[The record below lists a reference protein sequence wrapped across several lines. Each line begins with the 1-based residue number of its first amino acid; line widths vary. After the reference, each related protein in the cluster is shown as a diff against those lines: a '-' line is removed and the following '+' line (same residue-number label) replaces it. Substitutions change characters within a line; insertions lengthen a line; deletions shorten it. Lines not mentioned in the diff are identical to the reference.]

1 MRNLLDFLIKYNY
14 WFLFILLEVASFVL
28 LFKYNNYQHSVF
40 FTSANVV
47 AGKVYELSSKVVSY
61 FHLQSVND
69 DLLDR
74 NVFLEQQL
82 ASQQKQQRV
91 EADDSFEHDSLS
103 NYRLYKAYVINN
115 SLTQV
120 NNYITLDK
128 GSLDG
133 IKPEMG
139 VIDGN
144 GVVGIV
150 YKTSS
155 HYSVVISLLNSLS
168 NLSCK
173 IKDSQYFGHLY
184 WEPGDAQHAFLADL
198 PRHAKFSL
206 GDTIVTSGY
215 SAVFP
220 EGLMVGLVDDML
232 DSEDGLSYMLKVRLA
247 SNFGTLG
254 NVRVIENLNQGEQR
268 ELEGSVVR

>member
-14 WFLFILLEVASFVL
+14 WFLFILLEIASFVL
-28 LFKYNNYQHSVF
+28 LFKYNNYQHSIF
-40 FTSANVV
+40 FTSANVIT
-47 AGKVYELSSKVVSY
+47 GKVYELSSKVVSY

-74 NVFLEQQL
+74 NVYLEQQL
-82 ASQQKQQRV
+82 ANQSIQERINS
-91 EADDSFEHDSLS
+91 DDFLEHDSLS
-103 NYRLYKAYVINN
+103 NYKLYKAYVINN

-120 NNYITLDK
+120 NNFITLDK
-128 GSLDG
+128 GSSDG

-184 WEPGDAQHAFLADL
+184 WEPGDAQHAFLTDL

-220 EGLMVGLVDDML
+220 EGLMVGMVDDML

-254 NVRVIENLNQGEQR
+254 NVRVIENINQKEQR
-268 ELEGSVVR
+268 DLEGLIDR

>member
-28 LFKYNNYQHSVF
+28 LFKYNNYQHSIF
-40 FTSANVV
+40 FTSANIVS
-47 AGKVYELSSKVVSY
+47 GNIYELSSNVVSY
-61 FHLQSVND
+61 FNLQSVNN

-74 NVFLEQQL
+74 NVYLEQQL
-82 ASQQKQQRV
+82 ASIRKQERI
-91 EADDSFEHDSLS
+91 EGNSFSKHDSLM
-103 NYRLYKAYVINN
+103 NYKLYKAYVINN
-115 SLTQV
+115 SLTQA
-120 NNYITLDK
+120 NNFITLNK
-128 GSLDG
+128 GSVDG

-155 HYSVVISLLNSLS
+155 HYSIAISLLNGLS

-173 IKDSQYFGHLY
+173 IRGSQYFGHLK
-184 WEPGDAQHAFLADL
+184 WKPGDAQYAYLENL
-198 PRHAKFSL
+198 PRHARFSL

-220 EGLMVGLVDDML
+220 EGLMVGTVEDML
-232 DSEDGLSYMLKVRLA
+232 DSDDGLSYMLKIKLA

-254 NVRVIENLNQGEQR
+254 NVRVIENLNQREQR
-268 ELEGSVVR
+268 DLENSID